1 MNLPFCAFRGFRGYK
16 KRGTTG
22 NKREEKR
29 MDIDS
34 KHGKPSNLWRLLRYV
49 QPYWLQFAGATFFGI
64 IKFLTPVAVA
74 WVIGEA
80 INVLRAADKDT
91 MSPEVAWARLGQL
104 LLLGAGIAVFSFF
117 PTYLRSMVGARAVQQ
132 VVQDLRC
139 DLYAHI
145 QKLSHSFFD
154 ANRSGS
160 LTSRI
165 IGDVETIQ
173 PFLNQGLIQGW
184 MNIGVIV
191 TVLLYFFSQ
200 NVYLALLSLAVIP
213 FHILVQRSISWRVK
227 ANVRK
232 IRDQLAWLSG
242 STQEKLAGATI
253 VKAFTREDDEVQR
266 FSEDSAQLIGMGI
279 RNAQLNGLSQSFV
292 IVLNSLAPLLVIY
305 FGGRTGLFHPGA
317 ISIGLLVQFILMQ
330 NHIYGPFER
339 LNEMQLIT
347 ANALGATDRIF
358 DIFDTEPEV
367 ADRPKALKAPHF
379 TGKIDF
385 QQVCFSYPGATRQ
398 TLSGLSL
405 EVPARTTLALVGP
418 SGGGKTTVTN
428 LLNRFYEWEAG
439 SISIDGRDIRDYT
452 IFSLRNQMALV
463 PQDALLF
470 SGTIAENISYGRPGA
485 TTEEIEE
492 AARKAYATDFIEQM
506 DDGYDTMLGERGA
519 RLSGGQRQRIAI
531 ARAFIKDP
539 AILILDEATSAL
551 DSESEQ
557 IVQLAL
563 EELMKNRTTLVIA
576 HRLSTIRNAS
586 QIAVIARGKV
596 AECGTHEELIA
607 SNGLYARLHRRQ
619 MSRGVG

>member
-1 MNLPFCAFRGFRGYK
+1 
-16 KRGTTG
+16 
-22 NKREEKR
+22 
-29 MDIDS
+29 MDTDS
-34 KHGKPSNLWRLLRYV
+34 RRSKPANIWRLLRYV
-49 QPYWLQFAGATFFGI
+49 RPYWPQFAGATFFGI
-64 IKFLTPVAVA
+64 IKFLAPVAVA

-80 INVLRAADKDT
+80 INILRAADKGT
-91 MSPEVAWARLGQL
+91 MLPEAAWARLGQL
-104 LLLGAGIAVFSFF
+104 FLLGLGIAVFSFF

-184 MNIGVIV
+184 MNIGVI
-191 TVLLYFFSQ
+191 TVVLIYFFSQ
-200 NVYLALLSLAVIP
+200 NVMLALLSLTLIP
-213 FHILVQRSISWRVK
+213 FQVLVQRSISWRVK
-227 ANVRK
+227 ANMRK

-279 RNAQLNGLSQSFV
+279 RNSQLNGLSQAFV
-292 IVLNSLAPLLVIY
+292 TFLNAAAPLLVIY
-305 FGGRTGLFHPGA
+305 FGGRIGLFHPGT
-317 ISIGLLVQFILMQ
+317 ISIGLLVQFIMMQ
-330 NHIYGPFER
+330 NHLYGPFER

-367 ADRPKALKAPHF
+367 ADSPKATRAPRF
-379 TGKIDF
+379 AGKIDF
-385 QQVCFSYPGATRQ
+385 QDISFSYPGATKP
-398 TLSGLSL
+398 TLQGLTL
-405 EVPARTTLALVGP
+405 HVPARSTLALVGP

-439 SISIDGRDIRDYT
+439 TISIDERDIRDYT

-463 PQDALLF
+463 PQDSLLF
-470 SGTIAENISYGRPGA
+470 SGTIADNIAYGKPDA
-485 TTEEIEE
+485 TPEEVEE
-492 AARKAYATDFIEQM
+492 AARKAYAADFIAQM
-506 DDGYDTMLGERGA
+506 DDGYDTMLGERGV

-531 ARAFIKDP
+531 ARAFLKDP

-551 DSESEQ
+551 DSDSER
-557 IVQLAL
+557 IVQQAL

-586 QIAVIARGKV
+586 QIAVIARGRV

-607 SNGLYARLHRRQ
+607 TDGLYARLYRRQ